1 MDNRNGGYG
10 PLLLLLSQF
19 LSSNRQNPLLQA
31 PEAGE
36 ASQMLTGGVPQMQAS
51 EAAVPAGQDSGGSR
65 YFAEDETESTWRR
78 QERVELLAE
87 FCREGY
93 AMARRHGHFLV
104 GSGRQGTFLAVP
116 GRFLLE
122 EQPAGGVTGFTLW
135 QPLAGGEELYDTL
148 ENLSEDL
155 AREVF
160 GYWIARLDPDTLK
173 LTEVCHLP
181 AHGSQHR

>member
-19 LSSNRQNPLLQA
+19 LGTTRQNPPTQPSLDTEGLQD
-31 PEAGE
+31 GE
-36 ASQMLTGGVPQMQAS
+36 ALPQMQAA
-51 EAAVPAGQDSGGSR
+51 EAAVPAEQDAGGR
-65 YFAEDETESTWRR
+65 YFAEDETESVWRR

-104 GSGRQGTFLAVP
+104 GTSGQGTFLAVP

-135 QPLAGGEELYDTL
+135 QPLAGGEELYDSL

-173 LTEVCHLP
+173 LTEV
-181 AHGSQHR
+181 

>member
-1 MDNRNGGYG
+1 MDNRNNGYG

-19 LSSNRQNPLLQA
+19 MGGARQNPPMQDA
-31 PEAGE
+31 PD
-36 ASQMLTGGVPQMQAS
+36 
-51 EAAVPAGQDSGGSR
+51 GQTREYEEEPVRTEQETWGR
-65 YFAEDETESTWRR
+65 YFAEDETGAAWHRE
-78 QERVELLAE
+78 ERVELLAQ

-93 AMARRHGHFLV
+93 AMARRHSHFLV
-104 GSGRQGTFLAVP
+104 GKSASGSFLAIP

-148 ENLSEDL
+148 ENLSEDG
-155 AREVF
+155 AEEVY

-173 LTEVCHLP
+173 LSEV
-181 AHGSQHR
+181 